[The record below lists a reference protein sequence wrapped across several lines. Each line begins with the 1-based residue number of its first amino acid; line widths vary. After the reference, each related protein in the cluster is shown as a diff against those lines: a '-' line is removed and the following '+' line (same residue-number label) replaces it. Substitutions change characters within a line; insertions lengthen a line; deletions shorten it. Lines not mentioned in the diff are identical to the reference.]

1 MGQENTAGDEPEQE
15 TEIVQEVT
23 EEPSQ
28 ELTASSVETELH
40 QFLTEQQREIL
51 AFEKKFFKF
60 AGVKER
66 AIAQELGLTPVQYYQ
81 QVSALLDH
89 PAAYA
94 AEPML
99 VSRLQELRNSRKRRR
114 VF

>member
-1 MGQENTAGDEPEQE
+1 MS
-15 TEIVQEVT
+15 
-23 EEPSQ
+23 EEKKLADSTVERNIAN
-28 ELTASSVETELH
+28 ELS
-40 QFLTEQQREIL
+40 EQQAEIL
-51 AFEKKFFKF
+51 AFEKKFFKY

-81 QVSALLDH
+81 QVSALLDL

-94 AEPML
+94 VEPML
-99 VSRLQELRNSRKRRR
+99 VARLQELRNSRQRRR

>member
-1 MGQENTAGDEPEQE
+1 MS
-15 TEIVQEVT
+15 
-23 EEPSQ
+23 EEKNLADSAVERSIAN
-28 ELTASSVETELH
+28 ELS
-40 QFLTEQQREIL
+40 EQQAEIL
-51 AFEKKFFKF
+51 AFEKKFFKY

-81 QVSALLDH
+81 QVSALLDL

-99 VSRLQELRNSRKRRR
+99 VARLQELRNSRQRRR
-114 VF
+114 AF